1 MTLRINRWAL
11 GVVALLVL
19 VAFFAG
25 GGLAGYVYGK
35 EQAKPAAMAS
45 LPSDSGGDTALTE
58 AELWKPFWETYNL
71 INKEY
76 YGRPAD
82 KTKLVDAA
90 AKGMVSSLGD
100 PYTSY
105 LPKSQE
111 QMLREEMRGQFE
123 GIGVYVEV
131 TKDKKF
137 TIVAPIENSPAAKA
151 GLKRGDVILAV
162 NGENITGKDQMV
174 IITKI
179 RGPKGS
185 SVLLTIQRGKQKP
198 FDRKV
203 MRDTIEVAQVKYKL
217 VEGDIAYIS
226 ASIFGDKTTS
236 ELDAAIK
243 SAKSD
248 NAKGIVLDLRDNGG
262 GWVTASQEMVG
273 RFMKDGVV
281 LYEDPTKEAG
291 SEKPRPVITSAGA
304 QAYDIPLVVLV
315 NKGSA
320 SASEIVAGALQ
331 ARGRAKLVGDVTFGK
346 GSEQSVHRLSGGAS
360 AHITIAH
367 WLTPDKKDIH
377 GKGLKPDVLV
387 KSSAKDAE
395 ADGPQFDRAV
405 ETLRT
410 MIK

>member
-377 GKGLKPDVLV
+377 GEGLKPDVLV